1 MNNESISDEL
11 DKLIEK
17 LKTLGT
23 QSEQFDKTQKSLNE
37 YIEVN
42 KKLSENYSDTLE
54 ECNQYI
60 NRVIASF
67 DDNVFNKVAEQIEN
81 SKKIVDDCIQKN
93 ADIEKE
99 FEKSRLAVDKSI
111 ENFVEDYTKNNRDFI
126 TKIDVVNDNIESSK
140 NELIKLLDDLKNGL
154 ESKDE
159 RAEEMHTE
167 LKDELMELQENNKE
181 MNGSI
186 NSLKNEFESFK
197 QQVANKEKKD
207 KKTIIVLGCL
217 VSLTI
222 VLVIVTLIFVIIK

>member
-140 NELIKLLDDLKNGL
+140 
-154 ESKDE
+154 
-159 RAEEMHTE
+159 
-167 LKDELMELQENNKE
+167 
-181 MNGSI
+181 MN
-186 NSLKNEFESFK
+186 
-197 QQVANKEKKD
+197 
-207 KKTIIVLGCL
+207 
-217 VSLTI
+217 
-222 VLVIVTLIFVIIK
+222 